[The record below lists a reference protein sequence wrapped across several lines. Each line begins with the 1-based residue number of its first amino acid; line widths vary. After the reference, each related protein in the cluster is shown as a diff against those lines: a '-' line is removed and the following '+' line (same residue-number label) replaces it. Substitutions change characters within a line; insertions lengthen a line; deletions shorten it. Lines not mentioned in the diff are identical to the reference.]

1 MTTEDRIK
9 VLLEEVLH
17 LNGRTASWNIQTPL
31 LGNLPELDS
40 LAVVEVISAIE
51 KNFNFHIEDDEINA
65 DMLATLQ
72 SLTQF
77 IERKLSLS

>member
-1 MTTEDRIK
+1 MSTQERVKI
-9 VLLEEVLH
+9 LLEDVLH
-17 LNGRTASWNIQTPL
+17 LNGRTAAWNAQTPL
-31 LGNLPELDS
+31 LGGLAQLDS

-77 IERKLSLS
+77 IEQKLSSH